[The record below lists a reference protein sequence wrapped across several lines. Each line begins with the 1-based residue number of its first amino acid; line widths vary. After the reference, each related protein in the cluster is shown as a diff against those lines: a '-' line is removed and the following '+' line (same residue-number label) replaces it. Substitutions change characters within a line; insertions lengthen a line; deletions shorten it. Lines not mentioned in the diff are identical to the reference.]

1 MNQFKKSLKENT
13 SKSIDEK
20 ISANIS
26 SELEK
31 LEGELKEEEDKQNI
45 RQIKQGVKQVF
56 VSFDGSMELIE
67 KNKGFRVIKP
77 GEEKKVNGVD
87 KILQKRIWERLEKL
101 YQYTMRY
108 GMFDNEEERDKE
120 LKQILDRQIRLRI
133 LLEQYEENMDIITSS
148 KNIYPNHQI
157 VL

>member
-31 LEGELKEEEDKQNI
+31 LEGELKEEGDKQNI

-108 GMFDNEEERDKE
+108 GTFDNEEERDKE
-120 LKQILDRQIRLRI
+120 LRQILDRQIRLRM

-148 KNIYPNHQI
+148 KTIYPNHQI

>member
-31 LEGELKEEEDKQNI
+31 LEGELKEEGDKQNI

-108 GMFDNEEERDKE
+108 GTFDNEEERDKE
-120 LKQILDRQIRLRI
+120 LRQILDRQIRLRI

-148 KNIYPNHQI
+148 KTIYPNHQI

>member
-108 GMFDNEEERDKE
+108 GTFDNEEERDKE
-120 LKQILDRQIRLRI
+120 LRQILDRQIRLRI

-148 KNIYPNHQI
+148 KTIYPNHQI

>member
-31 LEGELKEEEDKQNI
+31 LERELKKEEDKQNI
-45 RQIKQGVKQVF
+45 RQVKQGVKQVL

-77 GEEKKVNGVD
+77 GEERKVNGVE
-87 KILQKRIWERLEKL
+87 KVLQKRIWERLEKL

-108 GMFDNEEERDKE
+108 GTFDNEEERDKE
-120 LKQILDRQIRLRI
+120 LRQILDRQIRLRI

-148 KNIYPNHQI
+148 KTIYPNHQI